1 MEGRLGVAA
10 SPTPAEAQLALRLRQ
25 LREDTHLTQ
34 AQMAALF
41 STEYKVGAAS
51 ISSWE
56 NMRTPASPPQS
67 RLEPYAR
74 LVATSRRPG
83 DKAEL
88 PSRAELSEAEEE
100 QRQGLL
106 ADLVRLWDAARG
118 SQEQEAATAATY
130 RSWFFDDEGPVAII
144 CPEAPPEA
152 RGPLV
157 DAQNPNYTHLQ
168 AYADLDALVELF
180 GHIRAENDALF
191 PVTFKLAGKVAADDL
206 SGHLVLLGGV
216 AWNDLTR
223 HLLRSLRRLP
233 VRQFESP
240 DVATGEIFAV
250 GRDADEQRFEPEWAP
265 DDPKELVEDVGLLA
279 RVRNPYNSSR
289 TLTLCNGIHSRGVLG
304 AVRALTDVR
313 VRDANESYL
322 AERFGA
328 EEYAILMRVPV
339 FQGEALSPDLRN
351 PETRLYEWSA
361 KTAER
366 GNR

>member
-1 MEGRLGVAA
+1 MAA

-25 LREDTHLTQ
+25 LREDTRLTQ
-34 AQMAALF
+34 AQIAAVF
-41 STEYKVGAAS
+41 STEFKVGAAS

-56 NMRTPASPPQS
+56 NMRVPASPPQS

-74 LVATSRRPG
+74 LVATSHRSGEKTR
-83 DKAEL
+83 L
-88 PSRAELSEAEEE
+88 PTRAELSEAEEE
-100 QRQGLL
+100 QRQSLL
-106 ADLVRLWDAARG
+106 AELERLWESARG
-118 SQEQEAATAATY
+118 SQEQEAAAAVTF

-144 CPEAPPEA
+144 CPAAPEEA

-157 DAQNPNYTHLQ
+157 DVQNPNYTHLHG
-168 AYADLDALVELF
+168 YADLDALVELF

-191 PVTFKLAGKVAADDL
+191 PVSFKLASKVTADDL

-233 VRQFESP
+233 VRQFESV
-240 DVATGEIFAV
+240 DVKTGEIFAV
-250 GRDADEQRFEPEWAP
+250 GHDTKEQKFEPEWAS

-304 AVRALTDVR
+304 AVRALTDAR

-322 AERFGA
+322 AERFGTD
-328 EEYAILMRVPV
+328 EYAILMRVPV

-351 PETRLYEWSA
+351 PESRLYEWTPKA
-361 KTAER
+361 PER
-366 GNR
+366 GSR

>member
-1 MEGRLGVAA
+1 MGNG
-10 SPTPAEAQLALRLRQ
+10 
-25 LREDTHLTQ
+25 Q
-34 AQMAALF
+34 AGL
-41 STEYKVGAAS
+41 
-51 ISSWE
+51 
-56 NMRTPASPPQS
+56 
-67 RLEPYAR
+67 
-74 LVATSRRPG
+74 PG
-83 DKAEL
+83 TWKQTA
-88 PSRAELSEAEEE
+88 
-100 QRQGLL
+100 
-106 ADLVRLWDAARG
+106 
-118 SQEQEAATAATY
+118 AATY

-157 DAQNPNYTHLQ
+157 DAQNPNYTDLQ
-168 AYADLDALVELF
+168 AYADLDALIELF
-180 GHIRAENDALF
+180 GHIRAENDPLF
-191 PVTFKLAGKVAADDL
+191 PVTFKLASNVTADDL

-223 HLLRSLRRLP
+223 HLLRSLTRLP

-240 DVATGEIFAV
+240 DLATGEIFAV
-250 GRDADEQRFEPEWAP
+250 GRDVNEQRFEPEWAP

-328 EEYAILMRVPV
+328 DEYAILMRVPV

-351 PETRLYEWSA
+351 PETRLYEWSPA
-361 KTAER
+361 AAER
-366 GNR
+366 DRA

>member
-1 MEGRLGVAA
+1 MAA

-25 LREDTHLTQ
+25 LREDAQLTQ
-34 AQMAALF
+34 AQTAALF
-41 STEYKVGAAS
+41 STESKVGAAS

-74 LVATSRRPG
+74 LVVTRRRPG
-83 DKAEL
+83 DRDRLPAKTEL
-88 PSRAELSEAEEE
+88 TEAEEE
-100 QRQGLL
+100 QYKRLL
-106 ADLVRLWDAARG
+106 TDLERLWEAARG
-118 SQEQEAATAATY
+118 SQEQEATAAATY
-130 RSWFFDDEGPVAII
+130 RSWFFDDDGPVSII

-157 DAQNPNYTHLQ
+157 NAQNPNYTHLQ
-168 AYADLDALVELF
+168 SYADIDALIELF

-191 PVTFKLAGKVAADDL
+191 PVNFKLASEVRADDL

-223 HLLRSLRRLP
+223 HLLRSLTRLP
-233 VRQFESP
+233 VRQFESADLTTAKSSP
-240 DVATGEIFAV
+240 WAT
-250 GRDADEQRFEPEWAP
+250 RTNEQRFEPEWAP

-313 VRDANESYL
+313 VRDTNESYL
-322 AERFGA
+322 AERFGTD
-328 EEYAILMRVPV
+328 EYAILMRVPV

-351 PETRLYEWSA
+351 PESRLYEWPLEA
-361 KTAER
+361 AER
-366 GNR
+366 GSR

>member
-1 MEGRLGVAA
+1 LAP

-25 LREDTHLTQ
+25 LREDRHLTQ
-34 AQMAALF
+34 AQTAALF

-74 LVATSRRPG
+74 LAATNGRPG
-83 DKAEL
+83 DEARLPTRSELTDAEK
-88 PSRAELSEAEEE
+88 EHY
-100 QRQGLL
+100 QRLL
-106 ADLVRLWDAARG
+106 IDLERLWEAARG
-118 SQEQEAATAATY
+118 SQEQEAAAAATY
-130 RSWFFDDEGPVAII
+130 RSWFFDDDGPVAII
-144 CPEAPPEA
+144 CPDAPPEA
-152 RGPLV
+152 RGPLA
-157 DAQNPNYTHLQ
+157 DARKPNYTGAH
-168 AYADLDALVELF
+168 AYADLDALIELF
-180 GHIRAENDALF
+180 GHIRAENDALY
-191 PVTFKLAGKVAADDL
+191 PVSYKLAGDVKADDL

-223 HLLRSLRRLP
+223 HLLRSLIRLP

-240 DVATGEIFAV
+240 ELDSGEIFAV
-250 GRDADEQRFEPEWAP
+250 GRDASEQRFEPEWAP

-328 EEYAILMRVPV
+328 DEYAILMRVPV

-351 PETRLYEWSA
+351 PESRLYEWPPRA
-361 KTAER
+361 AER
-366 GNR
+366 GSK

>member
-1 MEGRLGVAA
+1 MDRGLGVAA

-56 NMRTPASPPQS
+56 NMRTSASPPQS

-74 LVATSRRPG
+74 LVVTSHRPR
-83 DKAEL
+83 DKAKL
-88 PSRAELSEAEEE
+88 PPRAELSEAEEE
-100 QRQGLL
+100 QYQGLL
-106 ADLVRLWDAARG
+106 ADLERLWEAARG
-118 SQEQEAATAATY
+118 SQEQEAVAAATY

-157 DAQNPNYTHLQ
+157 DAQDPNYTHLQ

-180 GHIRAENDALF
+180 GHVRAENDPLF
-191 PVTFKLAGKVAADDL
+191 PVSFKLASKVTADDL

-223 HLLRSLRRLP
+223 HLLRSLTRLP
-233 VRQFESP
+233 VRQIESP
-240 DVATGEIFAV
+240 DLPTGEIFAV
-250 GRDADEQRFEPEWAP
+250 GQDANEQRFEPEWAP

-328 EEYAILMRVPV
+328 DEYAILMRVPV

-351 PETRLYEWSA
+351 SESRLYEWPPA
-361 KTAER
+361 VAER

>member
-1 MEGRLGVAA
+1 VAL

-34 AQMAALF
+34 AQTAALF

-74 LVATSRRPG
+74 LVATNHRPG
-83 DKAEL
+83 DKVRLPTQAEL
-88 PSRAELSEAEEE
+88 TDAEKEHH
-100 QRQGLL
+100 QRLL
-106 ADLVRLWDAARG
+106 ADLERLWEAARG
-118 SQEQEAATAATY
+118 SQEQEAAAAATY
-130 RSWFFDDEGPVAII
+130 RSWFFDDDGPVAII
-144 CPEAPPEA
+144 CPDAPPAA

-157 DAQNPNYTHLQ
+157 DAQNPNYTSAH
-168 AYADLDALVELF
+168 AYADLDALIELF

-191 PVTFKLAGKVAADDL
+191 PVSFKLAGGVKADDL

-223 HLLRSLRRLP
+223 HLLRSLIRLP

-240 DVATGEIFAV
+240 DLASGEIFAV
-250 GRDADEQRFEPEWAP
+250 GRDASEQRFEPEWAP

-313 VRDANESYL
+313 IRDANESYL
-322 AERFGA
+322 AERFGTG
-328 EEYAILMRVPV
+328 EYAILMRVPV
-339 FQGEALSPDLRN
+339 FQGEVLSPDLRN
-351 PETRLYEWSA
+351 PESRLYEWPPQA
-361 KTAER
+361 AER
-366 GNR
+366 GSK

>member
-1 MEGRLGVAA
+1 L
-10 SPTPAEAQLALRLRQ
+10 
-25 LREDTHLTQ
+25 
-34 AQMAALF
+34 
-41 STEYKVGAAS
+41 VG
-51 ISSWE
+51 
-56 NMRTPASPPQS
+56 
-67 RLEPYAR
+67 
-74 LVATSRRPG
+74 
-83 DKAEL
+83 
-88 PSRAELSEAEEE
+88 
-100 QRQGLL
+100 
-106 ADLVRLWDAARG
+106 
-118 SQEQEAATAATY
+118 
-130 RSWFFDDEGPVAII
+130 
-144 CPEAPPEA
+144 
-152 RGPLV
+152 
-157 DAQNPNYTHLQ
+157 AQNPNHTHLQ
-168 AYADLDALVELF
+168 AYADLDALIELF
-180 GHIRAENDALF
+180 GHIRAENDPLF
-191 PVTFKLAGKVAADDL
+191 PVTFKLAGEVKADDL

-240 DVATGEIFAV
+240 DLATGEIFAV

-351 PETRLYEWSA
+351 PESRLYEWPPVA
-361 KTAER
+361 AER

>member
-1 MEGRLGVAA
+1 MAA

-56 NMRTPASPPQS
+56 NMRTSASPPQS

-74 LVATSRRPG
+74 LVVTSRRLG
-83 DKAEL
+83 NNAQLL
-88 PSRAELSEAEEE
+88 PRAELTEAEED
-100 QRQGLL
+100 QYRPLL
-106 ADLVRLWDAARG
+106 AELERLWEGARG
-118 SQEQEAATAATY
+118 SQEQEAVAAATY

-144 CPEAPPEA
+144 CPEAPPKA

-157 DAQNPNYTHLQ
+157 DPQNPNYTHLQ
-168 AYADLDALVELF
+168 AYADIDALIELF

-191 PVTFKLAGKVAADDL
+191 PVSFKLASEVKADDL
-206 SGHLVLLGGV
+206 SGHLILLGGV

-223 HLLRSLRRLP
+223 HLLRSLTKLP

-240 DVATGEIFAV
+240 ELTTGEIFAV
-250 GRDADEQRFEPEWAP
+250 GQDANEQRFEPEWGP
-265 DDPKELVEDVGLLA
+265 DDPEELVEDVGLLA
-279 RVRNPYNSSR
+279 RLRNPYNSSR

-322 AERFGA
+322 AERFGTH
-328 EEYAILMRVPV
+328 EYAILMRVPV

-351 PETRLYEWSA
+351 PESRLYEWPPEA
-361 KTAER
+361 AER
-366 GNR
+366 GSK

>member
-1 MEGRLGVAA
+1 VAV

-25 LREDTHLTQ
+25 LREDIHLTQ

-74 LVATSRRPG
+74 LVAASRRPG
-83 DKAEL
+83 SPDQL
-88 PSRAELSEAEEE
+88 PARASLTEDEE
-100 QRQGLL
+100 QEYQQLLTGLE
-106 ADLVRLWDAARG
+106 RLWEAARG
-118 SQEQEAATAATY
+118 SQEQEAAAAATY
-130 RSWFFDDEGPVAII
+130 RSWFFDDDGPVAII

-157 DAQNPNYTHLQ
+157 DVKNPNYTHLH
-168 AYADLDALVELF
+168 AYADLDALTELF

-191 PVTFKLAGKVAADDL
+191 EVTFKLAREVRADDL
-206 SGHLVLLGGV
+206 SGHLILLGGV

-223 HLLRSLRRLP
+223 HLLRSLTRLP
-233 VRQFESP
+233 VRQIES
-240 DVATGEIFAV
+240 ASLSTGEIFAV
-250 GRDADEQRFEPEWAP
+250 GRDKDEQRFEPEWAP

-279 RVRNPYNSSR
+279 RVPNPYNSSR

-322 AERFGA
+322 AERFGSD
-328 EEYAILMRVPV
+328 EYAILMRVPV

-351 PETRLYEWSA
+351 PESRLYEWPPKVA
-361 KTAER
+361 GR
-366 GNR
+366 GSR

>member
-1 MEGRLGVAA
+1 VAQ

-25 LREDTHLTQ
+25 LREGTHLTQ
-34 AQMAALF
+34 AQTAALL
-41 STEYKVGAAS
+41 STESKVGAAS

-74 LVATSRRPG
+74 MAATNRRTG
-83 DKAEL
+83 DKTRLPTRSEL
-88 PSRAELSEAEEE
+88 TEAEKEHY
-100 QRQGLL
+100 QRVLL
-106 ADLVRLWDAARG
+106 DLERLWEAARG
-118 SQEQEAATAATY
+118 SQEQEAAAAATY
-130 RSWFFDDEGPVAII
+130 RSWFFDDDGPVAII
-144 CPEAPPEA
+144 CPDAPPEA
-152 RGPLV
+152 RGPLA
-157 DAQNPNYTHLQ
+157 DAQNPNYTSAH
-168 AYADLDALVELF
+168 AYADLDSLIELF

-191 PVTFKLAGKVAADDL
+191 PVSYKLAGDVKADDL

-223 HLLRSLRRLP
+223 HLLRSLIRLP

-240 DVATGEIFAV
+240 NLPSGEIFAA
-250 GRDADEQRFEPEWAP
+250 GGDTNEQRFEPEWAP
-265 DDPKELVEDVGLLA
+265 DNPKELVEDVGLLA
-279 RVRNPYNSSR
+279 RMRNPYNSSR

-328 EEYAILMRVPV
+328 DEYAILMRVPV
-339 FQGEALSPDLRN
+339 FQGEAMSPDLRN
-351 PETRLYEWSA
+351 PESRLYEWPP
-361 KTAER
+361 R
-366 GNR
+366 GSE

>member
-1 MEGRLGVAA
+1 
-10 SPTPAEAQLALRLRQ
+10 
-25 LREDTHLTQ
+25 
-34 AQMAALF
+34 MATLF
-41 STEYKVGAAS
+41 STEDRVGAAS

-56 NMRTPASPPQS
+56 NMRNPATPPKA

-74 LVATSRRPG
+74 LAVSTKRPG
-83 DKAEL
+83 ENPKL
-88 PSRAELSEAEEE
+88 PARSELSEAEDARY
-100 QRQGLL
+100 QILL
-106 ADLVRLWDAARG
+106 DDLERLWDAARG
-118 SQEQEAATAATY
+118 SQEQEPLATY
-130 RSWFFDDEGPVAII
+130 RSWFFDDDGPVAII
-144 CPEAPPEA
+144 CPEAPPTA

-157 DAQNPNYTHLQ
+157 DPQNPNYTHLQ

-180 GHIRAENDALF
+180 GHIRAENDPLY
-191 PVTFKLAGKVAADDL
+191 PVTFKLAPKVTADDL

-240 DVATGEIFAV
+240 DLATGEIFAV
-250 GRDADEQRFEPEWAP
+250 GQGESERRFEPEWAP

-304 AVRALTDVR
+304 AVRALTDIR
-313 VRDANESYL
+313 VRDANEGYL
-322 AERFGA
+322 AERFGDD
-328 EEYAILMRVPV
+328 EYAILMRVPV

-351 PETRLYEWSA
+351 PDSRLYEWPA
-361 KTAER
+361 AAER
-366 GNR
+366 GSR

>member
-1 MEGRLGVAA
+1 M
-10 SPTPAEAQLALRLRQ
+10 
-25 LREDTHLTQ
+25 
-34 AQMAALF
+34 
-41 STEYKVGAAS
+41 
-51 ISSWE
+51 
-56 NMRTPASPPQS
+56 
-67 RLEPYAR
+67 
-74 LVATSRRPG
+74 
-83 DKAEL
+83 
-88 PSRAELSEAEEE
+88 
-100 QRQGLL
+100 
-106 ADLVRLWDAARG
+106 
-118 SQEQEAATAATY
+118 
-130 RSWFFDDEGPVAII
+130 
-144 CPEAPPEA
+144 
-152 RGPLV
+152 

-180 GHIRAENDALF
+180 GHIRAENDPLF
-191 PVTFKLAGKVAADDL
+191 PVSFKLASKVTADDL

-223 HLLRSLRRLP
+223 HLLRSLTRLP
-233 VRQFESP
+233 VRQIESP
-240 DVATGEIFAV
+240 DLTTGEIFAV
-250 GRDADEQRFEPEWAP
+250 GQDANEQRFEPEWAP

-328 EEYAILMRVPV
+328 DEYAILMRVPV

-351 PETRLYEWSA
+351 PESRLYEWPPA
-361 KTAER
+361 VAER